1 MAELNHKGY
10 TGSAEV
16 SIQDNCLHGR
26 ILFIDDVITF
36 EGNTTDELLAAFKE
50 AVEDYISYCETTGKA
65 PNKPYSGIFNVRV
78 GQDLHR
84 QAVEMAYMNGT
95 SLNDFVAK
103 AIAEKVNNNG
113 ISKVEHTH
121 NHLVTLINDNAP
133 EYITV
138 TANEAQTWGVLN
150 ATTRH

>member
-16 SIQDNCLHGR
+16 SFQDNCLHGR

-36 EGNTTDELLAAFKE
+36 EGNTTEELLAAFKD
-50 AVEDYISYCETTGKA
+50 AVDDYISYCEKTGKA
-65 PNKPYSGIFNVRV
+65 PNRPYSGVFNVRV

-84 QAVEMAYMNGT
+84 EAAEMAYMSGA
-95 SLNDFVAK
+95 SLNDFVSK
-103 AIAEKVNNNG
+103 AIAEKISRNG

-121 NHLVTLINDNAP
+121 NHLVTVIGDNAP
-133 EYITV
+133 EYVTV
-138 TANEAQTWGVLN
+138 TANETQKWEFVN